1 MMLGQ
6 EVPRKEFFGWKALLC
21 LSLLFGFA
29 AFLSWPVAEDP
40 ATNMAVLPSASSAI
54 KPPMQATPKAWQLP
68 HAQKLRARLPVQTQA
83 FKSPVEPETNG
94 ESRRDM
100 FAKAAG
106 WGLAAAAAQNQ
117 AAQAKDFGTMR
128 SDNEYYTVPSAKVSD
143 YQQDIKPP
151 QGKEGWTGLPPLA
164 LAPPLVAATWAL
176 TQILGPATEQLDGM
190 NEKAGIAKQNLFYR
204 APVDPN
210 LAKRRR

>member
-6 EVPRKEFFGWKALLC
+6 EVPRKPLCGWKALLC

-40 ATNMAVLPSASSAI
+40 ATNMAVLPSASSAM

-68 HAQKLRARLPVQTQA
+68 QAQQLRSRLPVQRVSA
-83 FKSPVEPETNG
+83 ETNG
-94 ESRRDM
+94 ESNVGRRDM

-117 AAQAKDFGTMR
+117 AAQAAKDLGTMR
-128 SDNEYYTVPSAKVSD
+128 SDNPYYTVPSTKISD

-151 QGKEGWTGLPPLA
+151 QGKEGWTGLPPVA
-164 LAPPLVAATWAL
+164 LVPPLFAASWAL
-176 TQILGPATEQLDGM
+176 FNILGPATDQLDGM
-190 NEKAGIAKQNLFYR
+190 NAKAGIAKQNLFYR

-210 LAKRRR
+210 LKRRR